1 MSKIEELYKESMK
14 NLLLHKLQTKIRLS
28 DPYRPILGEQDRIY
42 PAQDLISYENH
53 LVAILDAKT
62 DV

>member
-1 MSKIEELYKESMK
+1 MH
-14 NLLLHKLQTKIRLS
+14 NLLLHKIQTKTQLS
-28 DPYRPILGEQDRIY
+28 TPYRPIIAEQDRIY
-42 PAQDLISYENH
+42 PPQDLISYENH